1 MRIRLT
7 QLTVGV
13 DYTDDDVR
21 RAVAGRLGVGVEAV
35 VACEVVR
42 RSIDARAMRQSVCF
56 ILRVEVRIDD
66 TQVETEKV
74 LPALQGR
81 RGVEVLSESPDA
93 ADAGP
98 AGALAG
104 PLRFS
109 GGHRHVVVGAGP
121 AGLLAAW
128 RLARAGARPV
138 LVERGAP
145 VEERR
150 TSVGRFW
157 AGGGLDP
164 EDNVLYGE
172 GGAGLFS
179 DGKLTTRTKLRG
191 HLRTVLNLLVE
202 CGAPESILVD
212 AEPHVGSDRLA
223 DVVPRLRER
232 IRALGGEVR
241 FHSRLDALDVRD
253 GQLAAVVVNGERIE
267 ADHCILAT
275 GHSAR
280 DVYAMLNRSQ
290 VALAAKPFAVGV
302 RIDVPQQQIDRSQF
316 GPLAGHPRLG
326 AASFR
331 LTRRGGGARRA
342 CYTFCMCPGGSVIA
356 CASSPGMMTTNGM
369 SLADRAGAYGNAAFL
384 VPATPADYGASPG
397 DPLAGIAWQGEIE
410 AKAFAAG
417 GADYSLPA
425 ATLGDFLAG
434 ETSTGLPDDRSC
446 RRSVPADLH
455 SILPPYV
462 TDTLVRSIAPMLR
475 RLGKVR
481 VEDAVVYAAET
492 RSSSPV
498 RIVRDEQFQS
508 TSTRGLLPAGEG
520 AGYAGGIVTSA
531 IDGLRAAEAVLTSTG

>member
-1 MRIRLT
+1 MPAMRIRLA
-7 QLTVGV
+7 QLTVSL

-35 VACEVVR
+35 TDCQVVR
-42 RSIDARAMRQSVCF
+42 RSIDARAVRQSVCF
-56 ILRVEVRIDD
+56 ILTVEAEID
-66 TQVETEKV
+66 EKIGDAP
-74 LPALQGR
+74 LFRSP
-81 RGVEVLSESPDA
+81 RGSPS
-93 ADAGP
+93 P
-98 AGALAG
+98 QTCLRNRGAS
-104 PLRFS
+104 PIF
-109 GGHRHVVVGAGP
+109 VVGAGP
-121 AGLLAAW
+121 AGLVAAW

-138 LVERGAP
+138 LIERGAP

-150 TSVGRFW
+150 TSVGRFRVK
-157 AGGGLDP
+157 GVLDP

-212 AEPHVGSDRLA
+212 AEPHIGSDRLA
-223 DVVPRLRER
+223 DVVGRLRER

-241 FHSRLDALDVRD
+241 FHSRLDGLDVRS
-253 GQLAAVVVNGERIE
+253 GRLAAVIVNGQRIE
-267 ADHCILAT
+267 ASHCILAT

-280 DVYAMLNRSQ
+280 DVYDMLDRSQ
-290 VALAAKPFAVGV
+290 IALAAKAFAVGV
-302 RIDVPQQQIDRSQF
+302 RIEMPQQQIDRSQF
-316 GPLAGHPRLG
+316 GSFAGHPRLG

-331 LTRRGGGARRA
+331 LTRRGGDRARA

-356 CASSPGMMTTNGM
+356 CASAPGMMTTNGM

-384 VPATPADYGASPG
+384 VPATPADTGASDA
-397 DPLAGIAWQGEIE
+397 DPLAGVAWQAAIE
-410 AKAFAAG
+410 ARAFAAG
-417 GADYSLPA
+417 GSNYSLPA
-425 ATLGDFLAG
+425 GTLPDFLAG
-434 ETSTGLPDDRSC
+434 HVSTALPDDRSWA
-446 RRSVPADLH
+446 RSVPADLH
-455 SILPPYV
+455 AILPPYV
-462 TDTLVRSIAPMLR
+462 TETLVRSIAPMLR

-481 VEDAVVYAAET
+481 VEEAIVYAAET

-508 TSTRGLLPAGEG
+508 PSARGLFPAGEG

-531 IDGLRAAEAVLTSTG
+531 IDGLRAADALLTATE